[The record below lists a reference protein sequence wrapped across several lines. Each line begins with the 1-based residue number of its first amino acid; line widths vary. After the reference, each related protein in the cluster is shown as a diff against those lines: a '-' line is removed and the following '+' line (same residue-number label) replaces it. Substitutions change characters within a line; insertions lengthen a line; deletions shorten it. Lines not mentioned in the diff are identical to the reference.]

1 MITSSKKQAHSR
13 PSWHKHSTHWRGP
26 STINAHPNVQNR
38 QLDAPAGH
46 IIFSH
51 RILRSG
57 QLDSSCSCYSQYKS
71 EGKWSWGKRI
81 GSFTHVLWW
90 ICFWCSKILGISFD
104 MQLVAPGPTLRLWP
118 HNFPYQKYRRKP
130 RAASWLKRKISLA
143 VWHHNINSL
152 RIYHG
157 ICTMETSELIPICS
171 KRIIA
176 LYMHILRKTEVEVV
190 SPGILVIYKEVAL
203 LCAPAGSLPL
213 QAPQGQSM
221 LSPELGHHRSRK
233 WSKVTNS
240 GPFSY
245 SRPSG
250 LRDSSTLCGCMK
262 NYVGLVFISQ
272 NW

>member
-1 MITSSKKQAHSR
+1 MLIQMYKIASWTLLPDTSFLAIVYYDQA
-13 PSWHKHSTHWRGP
+13 SWTVP
-26 STINAHPNVQNR
+26 ALATIYNTKAKVNEAEVK
-38 QLDAPAGH
+38 G
-46 IIFSH
+46 F
-51 RILRSG
+51 
-57 QLDSSCSCYSQYKS
+57 
-71 EGKWSWGKRI
+71 

-90 ICFWCSKILGISFD
+90 ICFGCITILGISFD
-104 MQLVAPGPTLRLWP
+104 MQLVAPGPTLRLRP

-130 RAASWLKRKISLA
+130 RAASWLKRKNI
-143 VWHHNINSL
+143 WQHNINSL

-157 ICTMETSELIPICS
+157 TCVMETSELIPIYS

-176 LYMHILRKTEVEVV
+176 LYMHISRKTEVEVV
-190 SPGILVIYKEVAL
+190 SPGILVIYKEVASL
-203 LCAPAGSLPL
+203 YAPAGSLPL

-221 LSPELGHHRSRK
+221 LSPELGHQRSRK
-233 WSKVTNS
+233 WSKVINS

-272 NW
+272 TW